1 MSDQPYRI
9 KFRRDL
15 DALTGSP
22 EATDALLANAN
33 AAAGERIER
42 VVIDEHQQ
50 GVVMAGWLL
59 TFPEV
64 LAAVLPDL
72 LAEANT
78 RAEVLRQK
86 AEAWDEG
93 YHAGHED
100 ARAVQPTYPDPT
112 PSPYRQDSEGTE
124 AGA

>member
-1 MSDQPYRI
+1 MSDQPFRI

-22 EATDALLANAN
+22 EATDALLAHAN
-33 AAAGERIER
+33 AAASERIER

-72 LAEANT
+72 LAA
-78 RAEVLRQK
+78 
-86 AEAWDEG
+86 AWDEG
-93 YHAGHED
+93 WLTGAAD
-100 ARAVQPTYPDPT
+100 IQIRRT
-112 PSPYRQDSEGTE
+112 PRTPNPYRQDSEGTE

>member
-1 MSDQPYRI
+1 MSDQPHRI

-22 EATDALLANAN
+22 EATDALLAHAN
-33 AAAGERIER
+33 AAASERVER

-72 LAEANT
+72 LAEAWDTGYT
-78 RAEVLRQK
+78 RGFYDRERLSPDTPGRDAS
-86 AEAWDEG
+86 EG
-93 YHAGHED
+93 A
-100 ARAVQPTYPDPT
+100 T
-112 PSPYRQDSEGTE
+112 PNPYRQEQP
-124 AGA
+124 

>member
-1 MSDQPYRI
+1 MSDQPHRI

-22 EATDALLANAN
+22 EATDALLAHAN
-33 AAAGERIER
+33 AAASERVER
-42 VVIDEHQQ
+42 VVNDEHQQ

-72 LAEANT
+72 LAEA
-78 RAEVLRQK
+78 
-86 AEAWDEG
+86 WDEG
-93 YHAGHED
+93 HHAGHED

-112 PSPYRQDSEGTE
+112 PNPYRCGTE
-124 AGA
+124 GDPK